1 MEMSEKFVELGHR
14 EALKITIGVLLPLFL
29 GSLDQTIVG
38 AALPVI
44 GRDFGDLQN
53 VPWVATAY
61 LLTGTAVTP
70 VVGKLSDI
78 HGRRATMLAAIAV
91 FLLGSIVSALAPS
104 LLVLILARA
113 LQGCGGG
120 CLIVIAMTIL
130 ADIAAPK
137 DRARYY
143 TYFVIVFASAGALG
157 PALGG
162 FFAQYLDWTVIFWIN
177 LPLGLLSFFIC
188 YVQLRRLPRH
198 ERRHRLDLAGAA
210 LVMVATA
217 TLMAAVDLGGE
228 RFAWGSAPILALAAL
243 SAASWAGFALRLRT
257 APEPLVPLGVLS
269 NRIVIF
275 AVFANAMGAGSVT
288 VLNLFLPMF
297 LQLLLGLGASDSGLL
312 LMTLMFNFNVGA
324 GISGYVTGQ
333 VRRYKILPI
342 IGVLLALV
350 STLALGFAG
359 DRFGLVAIEALLTII
374 GLGFGTVPPMAT
386 VALQN
391 AVERAELGAAT
402 ASLNFVRSL
411 AGTLFVGL
419 FGALLAAKLGS
430 AGVQPGSLSDT
441 LSTTALAERSALAET
456 FQLVFFG
463 TAAGFALTLVAL
475 WRLEE
480 RPLRAGPPAGA
491 PDAPTVAESAN
502 D

>member
-1 MEMSEKFVELGHR
+1 MDMSDAFFELNHR

-38 AALPVI
+38 AALPAI
-44 GRDFGDLQN
+44 GRSFGDLQN

-78 HGRRATMLAAIAV
+78 HGRRATMLAAISV
-91 FLLGSIVSALAPS
+91 FLVGSILSALAPS

-113 LQGCGGG
+113 VQGFGGG
-120 CLIVIAMTIL
+120 SLIVVAMTIL
-130 ADIAAPK
+130 GDIVAPK
-137 DRARYY
+137 DRAKYY
-143 TYFVIVFASAGALG
+143 TYFVVVFASAGALG

-177 LPLGLLSFFIC
+177 LPLGLLSLL
-188 YVQLRRLPRH
+188 VSNMQLRRLPRH
-198 ERRHRLDLAGAA
+198 GAPHRLDLLGAG

-217 TLMAAVDLGGE
+217 TLMAAIDLGGN
-228 RFAWGSAPILALAAL
+228 RFDWGSVPILGLAAL
-243 SAASWAGFALRLRT
+243 SAASWVGFAVRLQT

-269 NRIVIF
+269 NPIVIF
-275 AVFANAMGAGSVT
+275 AVLANAMGAGSIM

-297 LQLLLGLGASDSGLL
+297 LQLLVGLGASHSGLL
-312 LMTLMFNFNVGA
+312 LMTVMFSFNVGA

-333 VRRYKILPI
+333 VRRYKVLPM
-342 IGVLLALV
+342 IGVLLALSATV
-350 STLALGFAG
+350 ALGFAG
-359 DRFGLVAIEALLTII
+359 DRFGLVTIEALLTII

-411 AGTLFVGL
+411 AGTMFVGV
-419 FGALLAAKLGS
+419 FGALLAAKLGT
-430 AGVQPGSLSDT
+430 GGLHGSLS
-441 LSTTALAERSALAET
+441 TAALGERSALAQA
-456 FQLVFFG
+456 FQIVFFG
-463 TAAGFALTLVAL
+463 TSAGFALSLVAL

-480 RPLRAGPPAGA
+480 RPLRAGRSAGA
-491 PDAPTVAESAN
+491 ANDLTVAESAN

>member
-1 MEMSEKFVELGHR
+1 MSDAFVELSHR
-14 EALKITIGVLLPLFL
+14 EALKITLGVLLPLFL

-38 AALPVI
+38 AALPAI

-78 HGRRATMLAAIAV
+78 HGRRATMLASIAV
-91 FLLGSIVSALAPS
+91 FLVGSILSALAPT
-104 LLVLILARA
+104 LVVLILGRA
-113 LQGCGGG
+113 IQGFGGG
-120 CLIVIAMTIL
+120 SLIVVAMTIL
-130 ADIAAPK
+130 GDIAAPK
-137 DRARYY
+137 DRAKYY
-143 TYFVIVFASAGALG
+143 TYFVVVFASAGALG

-162 FFAQYLDWTVIFWIN
+162 FFAQYLNWTVIFWIN
-177 LPLGLLSFFIC
+177 LPLGLLSLLISNG
-188 YVQLRRLPRH
+188 QLRRLPRH
-198 ERRHRLDLAGAA
+198 ERPHRLDLLGAG

-217 TLMAAVDLGGE
+217 TLMAAIDLGGS
-228 RFAWGSAPILALAAL
+228 RFEWASAPILGLAAL
-243 SAASWAGFALRLRT
+243 SAASWVALAVRLRT

-275 AVFANAMGAGSVT
+275 AVLANAMGASSVM

-297 LQLLLGLGASDSGLL
+297 LQLLIGLGASHSGLL
-312 LMTLMFNFNVGA
+312 LMTLMFSFNVGA

-333 VRRYKILPI
+333 VRRYKILPMV
-342 IGVLLALV
+342 GVLLALAA
-350 STLALGFAG
+350 TLALGFAAA
-359 DRFGLVAIEALLTII
+359 RLGLMTLEALLTII

-402 ASLNFVRSL
+402 GSLNFVRSL
-411 AGTLFVGL
+411 AGTIFVGL
-419 FGALLAAKLGS
+419 FGALLAAKLGT
-430 AGVQPGSLSDT
+430 GGLHGT
-441 LSTTALAERSALAET
+441 LSTTAIGERSALAQT
-456 FQLVFFG
+456 FQIVFFG
-463 TAAGFALTLVAL
+463 TSAGFALSLVAL

-480 RPLRAGPPAGA
+480 RPLRAGRPAGA
-491 PDAPTVAESAN
+491 PDDLTVAESAN

>member
-1 MEMSEKFVELGHR
+1 MSDASFELNHR

-38 AALPVI
+38 AALPAI
-44 GRDFGDLQN
+44 GRSFGDLQN

-91 FLLGSIVSALAPS
+91 FLVGSILSALAPS

-113 LQGCGGG
+113 IQGFGGG
-120 CLIVIAMTIL
+120 SLVVVAMTIL
-130 ADIAAPK
+130 GDIAAPK
-137 DRARYY
+137 DRAKYY
-143 TYFVIVFASAGALG
+143 TYFVVVFASAGALG

-162 FFAQYLDWTVIFWIN
+162 FFAQYLGWTVIFWIN
-177 LPLGLLSFFIC
+177 LPLGLLSFLISN
-188 YVQLRRLPRH
+188 VQLRRLPRH
-198 ERRHRLDLAGAA
+198 ERRHRLDLIGAG

-217 TLMAAVDLGGE
+217 SLMAAIDLGGS
-228 RFAWGSAPILALAAL
+228 RFGWASAPILGLAVL
-243 SAASWAGFALRLRT
+243 SAASWMGFALRLRT
-257 APEPLVPLGVLS
+257 AAEPLVPLGVLS
-269 NRIVIF
+269 NPVVIF
-275 AVFANAMGAGSVT
+275 AVLANAMGASSVM

-297 LQLLLGLGASDSGLL
+297 LQLLLGLSASHSGLL
-312 LMTLMFNFNVGA
+312 LMTLMFSFNVGA
-324 GISGYVTGQ
+324 GISGHVTGV
-333 VRRYKILPI
+333 VRRYKVLPM
-342 IGVLLALV
+342 IGVFLALSATV
-350 STLALGFAG
+350 ALGFAAG
-359 DRFGLVAIEALLTII
+359 RFGLVMIEVLLTVI

-411 AGTLFVGL
+411 AGTICVGL
-419 FGALLAAKLGS
+419 FGAILAAKLGT
-430 AGVQPGSLSDT
+430 GGLHDT
-441 LSTTALAERSALAET
+441 LSAAALGERSALAQT
-456 FQLVFFG
+456 FQIVFFG
-463 TAAGFALTLVAL
+463 TSAGFALSLVAL
-475 WRLEE
+475 WQLEE
-480 RPLRAGPPAGA
+480 RPLRASRQAGTSD
-491 PDAPTVAESAN
+491 DATLAESAN

>member
-1 MEMSEKFVELGHR
+1 MSDAFVELSHR
-14 EALKITIGVLLPLFL
+14 EALKITLGVLLPLFL

-38 AALPVI
+38 AALPAI

-78 HGRRATMLAAIAV
+78 HGRRATMLASIAV
-91 FLLGSIVSALAPS
+91 FLVGSILSALAPT
-104 LLVLILARA
+104 LVVLILGRA
-113 LQGCGGG
+113 IQGFGGG
-120 CLIVIAMTIL
+120 SLIVVAMTIL
-130 ADIAAPK
+130 GDIAAPK
-137 DRARYY
+137 DRAKYY
-143 TYFVIVFASAGALG
+143 TYFVVVFASAGALG

-162 FFAQYLDWTVIFWIN
+162 FFAQYLNWTVIFWIN
-177 LPLGLLSFFIC
+177 LPLGLLSLLISNG
-188 YVQLRRLPRH
+188 QLRRLPRH
-198 ERRHRLDLAGAA
+198 ERPHRLDLLGAG

-217 TLMAAVDLGGE
+217 TLMAAIDLGGS
-228 RFAWGSAPILALAAL
+228 RFEWASAPILGLAAL
-243 SAASWAGFALRLRT
+243 SAASWVALAVRLRT

-275 AVFANAMGAGSVT
+275 AVLANAMGASSVM

-297 LQLLLGLGASDSGLL
+297 LQLLIGLGASHSGLL
-312 LMTLMFNFNVGA
+312 LMTLMFSFNVGA

-333 VRRYKILPI
+333 VRRYKILPMV
-342 IGVLLALV
+342 GVLLALAA
-350 STLALGFAG
+350 TLALGFAAA
-359 DRFGLVAIEALLTII
+359 RLGLMTLEALLTII

-402 ASLNFVRSL
+402 GSLNFVRSL
-411 AGTLFVGL
+411 AGTIFVGL
-419 FGALLAAKLGS
+419 FGALLAAKLGT
-430 AGVQPGSLSDT
+430 GGLHGT
-441 LSTTALAERSALAET
+441 LSTAAIGERSALAQT
-456 FQLVFFG
+456 FQIVFFG
-463 TAAGFALTLVAL
+463 TSAGFALSLVAL

-480 RPLRAGPPAGA
+480 RPLRAGRPAGA
-491 PDAPTVAESAN
+491 PDDLTVAESAN

>member
-1 MEMSEKFVELGHR
+1 MDMSDAFFELDHR

-38 AALPVI
+38 AALPAI
-44 GRDFGDLQN
+44 GRSFGDLQN

-91 FLLGSIVSALAPS
+91 FLVGSLLSALAPS
-104 LLVLILARA
+104 LVVLILGRA
-113 LQGCGGG
+113 VQGFGGG
-120 CLIVIAMTIL
+120 SLIVVAMTIL
-130 ADIAAPK
+130 GDIAAPK

-143 TYFVIVFASAGALG
+143 TYFVVVFASAGALG

-177 LPLGLLSFFIC
+177 LPLGLLSLLISN
-188 YVQLRRLPRH
+188 VQLRRLPRH
-198 ERRHRLDLAGAA
+198 ERRHRLDLVGAA

-217 TLMAAVDLGGE
+217 TLMAAIALGGN
-228 RFAWGSAPILALAAL
+228 RFDWGSAPLIGLAAL
-243 SAASWAGFALRLRT
+243 SAASWVGFAVRLRT
-257 APEPLVPLGVLS
+257 APEPLVPLRVLS
-269 NRIVIF
+269 NHIVIF
-275 AVFANAMGAGSVT
+275 AVLANAMGASSIM

-297 LQLLLGLGASDSGLL
+297 LQLLVGLGASHSGLL
-312 LMTLMFNFNVGA
+312 LMTLMFSFNVGA
-324 GISGYVTGQ
+324 GISGHVTAQ
-333 VRRYKILPI
+333 VRRYKVLPM
-342 IGVLLALV
+342 IGVLSALWATV
-350 STLALGFAG
+350 ALGFAG
-359 DRFGLVAIEALLTII
+359 DRFGLVTIEALLTII

-391 AVERAELGAAT
+391 AVERAALGAAT

-411 AGTLFVGL
+411 AGTIFVGV
-419 FGALLAAKLGS
+419 FGALLAAKLGT
-430 AGVQPGSLSDT
+430 GGLHGT
-441 LSTTALAERSALAET
+441 LSMAAIGARSALAQA
-456 FQLVFFG
+456 FQIVFFG
-463 TAAGFALTLVAL
+463 TSAGFALSLVAL

-480 RPLRAGPPAGA
+480 RPLRAGRPAGA
-491 PDAPTVAESAN
+491 SDVLTVAESAN

>member
-1 MEMSEKFVELGHR
+1 MSDAFVELNHR

-70 VVGKLSDI
+70 VIGKLSDI
-78 HGRRATMLAAIAV
+78 HGRRATMLAAIAL
-91 FLLGSIVSALAPS
+91 FLAGSILSALAPS
-104 LLVLILARA
+104 LVVLILGRA
-113 LQGCGGG
+113 VQGFGGG
-120 CLIVIAMTIL
+120 SLIVVAMTIL
-130 ADIAAPK
+130 GDIAAPK
-137 DRARYY
+137 DRAKYY
-143 TYFVIVFASAGALG
+143 TYFVVVFASAGALG

-177 LPLGLLSFFIC
+177 LPLCLLSLLVSN
-188 YVQLRRLPRH
+188 VQLRRLPRH
-198 ERRHRLDLAGAA
+198 ERPHRLDLVGAG

-217 TLMAAVDLGGE
+217 TLMAAIDLGGN
-228 RFAWGSAPILALAAL
+228 RFDWGSAPILGLAAL
-243 SAASWAGFALRLRT
+243 SAASWVGFVVRLRT

-269 NRIVIF
+269 NPVVIF
-275 AVFANAMGAGSVT
+275 ATLANAMGASSIM

-297 LQLLLGLGASDSGLL
+297 LQLLVGLGASDSGLL
-312 LMTLMFNFNVGA
+312 LMTLMFSFNVGA
-324 GISGYVTGQ
+324 GISGYVTGR
-333 VRRYKILPI
+333 VRRYKVLPMM
-342 IGVLLALV
+342 GLLLALLATV
-350 STLALGFAG
+350 ALGFAAG
-359 DRFGLVAIEALLTII
+359 RLGLITIEALLTII
-374 GLGFGTVPPMAT
+374 GLGFGTMPPMAT

-391 AVERAELGAAT
+391 AVARAELGAAT

-411 AGTLFVGL
+411 AGTIFVGV
-419 FGALLAAKLGS
+419 FGALLAAELGP
-430 AGVQPGSLSDT
+430 AMGMTGVLNGT
-441 LSTTALAERSALAET
+441 LSTAALGEQSALAQT
-456 FQLVFFG
+456 FQIVFFG
-463 TAAGFALTLVAL
+463 TSAGFALSLVAL

-480 RPLRAGPPAGA
+480 RPLRTSRPAGA
-491 PDAPTVAESAN
+491 PDDLTVAKSAN

>member
-1 MEMSEKFVELGHR
+1 MSDAFFELDHR

-38 AALPVI
+38 AALPAI
-44 GRDFGDLQN
+44 GRSFGDLQN

-91 FLLGSIVSALAPS
+91 FLVGSLLSALAPS
-104 LLVLILARA
+104 LVVLILGRA
-113 LQGCGGG
+113 VQGFGGG
-120 CLIVIAMTIL
+120 SLIVVAMTIL
-130 ADIAAPK
+130 GDIAAPK

-143 TYFVIVFASAGALG
+143 TYFVVVFASAGALG

-177 LPLGLLSFFIC
+177 LPLGLLSLLISN
-188 YVQLRRLPRH
+188 VQLRRLPRH
-198 ERRHRLDLAGAA
+198 ERRHRLDLVGAA

-217 TLMAAVDLGGE
+217 TLMAAIALGGN
-228 RFAWGSAPILALAAL
+228 RFDWGSAPLIGLAAL
-243 SAASWAGFALRLRT
+243 SAASWVGFAVRLRT
-257 APEPLVPLGVLS
+257 APEPLVPLRVLS
-269 NRIVIF
+269 NHIVIF
-275 AVFANAMGAGSVT
+275 AVLANAMGASSIM

-297 LQLLLGLGASDSGLL
+297 LQLLVGLGASHSGLL
-312 LMTLMFNFNVGA
+312 LMTLMFSFNVGA
-324 GISGYVTGQ
+324 GISGHVTAQ
-333 VRRYKILPI
+333 VRRYKVLPM
-342 IGVLLALV
+342 IGVLSALWATV
-350 STLALGFAG
+350 ALGFAG
-359 DRFGLVAIEALLTII
+359 DRFGLVTIEALLTII

-391 AVERAELGAAT
+391 AVERAALGAAT

-411 AGTLFVGL
+411 AGTIFVGV
-419 FGALLAAKLGS
+419 FGALLAAKLGT
-430 AGVQPGSLSDT
+430 GGLHGT
-441 LSTTALAERSALAET
+441 LSMATIGARSALAQA
-456 FQLVFFG
+456 FQIVFFG
-463 TAAGFALTLVAL
+463 TSAGFALSLVAL

-480 RPLRAGPPAGA
+480 RPLRAGRPAGA
-491 PDAPTVAESAN
+491 SDVLTVAESAN

>member
-1 MEMSEKFVELGHR
+1 MSHQSFELGHR
-14 EALKITIGVLLPLFL
+14 EALKITLGVLLPLFL

-91 FLLGSIVSALAPS
+91 FLMGSLLAALAPS
-104 LLVLILARA
+104 LVALILARA
-113 LQGCGGG
+113 VQGFGGG
-120 CLIVIAMTIL
+120 SLIVVAMTIL
-130 ADIAAPK
+130 GDIAAPK

-143 TYFVIVFASAGALG
+143 TYFVVVFASAGALG

-177 LPLGLLSFFIC
+177 LPLGLLSLL
-188 YVQLRRLPRH
+188 VTNAQLRRLPRH
-198 ERRHRLDLAGAA
+198 ERRHRLDFVGAG
-210 LVMVATA
+210 LVMMATA
-217 TLMAAVDLGGE
+217 ALMAAIDLGGN
-228 RFAWGSAPILALAAL
+228 RFDWGSAPVLGLAAL
-243 SAASWAGFALRLRT
+243 SAASWVGFAVRLRT
-257 APEPLVPLGVLS
+257 ALEPLVPLGVLS
-269 NRIVIF
+269 NPVVIF
-275 AVFANAMGAGSVT
+275 AVLANAMGASSIM

-297 LQLLLGLGASDSGLL
+297 LQLFVGLGASHSGLL
-312 LMTLMFNFNVGA
+312 LMTLMFSFNVGA
-324 GISGYVTGQ
+324 GISGYVTGW
-333 VRRYKILPI
+333 VRRYKVLPT
-342 IGVLLALV
+342 IGVLLALLATV
-350 STLALGFAG
+350 ALGFAA
-359 DRFGLVAIEALLTII
+359 DRFGLVTIEALLTII

-391 AVERAELGAAT
+391 AVERVELGAAT

-411 AGTLFVGL
+411 AGTIFVGV
-419 FGALLAAKLGS
+419 FGAILAAKLGP
-430 AGVQPGSLSDT
+430 AIGTMGGLHDT
-441 LSTTALAERSALAET
+441 LSAAALGERSALGQT
-456 FQLVFFG
+456 FQIIFFG
-463 TAAGFALTLVAL
+463 TSAGFALSLVAL

-480 RPLRAGPPAGA
+480 RPLRAGKPAA
-491 PDAPTVAESAN
+491 AADDLPVAESAN